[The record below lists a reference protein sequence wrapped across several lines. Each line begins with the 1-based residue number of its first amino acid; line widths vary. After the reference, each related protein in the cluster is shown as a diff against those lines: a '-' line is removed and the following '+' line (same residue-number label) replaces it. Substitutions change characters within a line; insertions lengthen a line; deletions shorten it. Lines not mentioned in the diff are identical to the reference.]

1 MSRVLP
7 PYPPYSGTA
16 AMVVS
21 TLVWATL
28 PPPLVLAQSITPA
41 TDGTGTQVV
50 PNGSVYDITGGTQS
64 GDGAN
69 LFHSFQQFGLTPA
82 EVANFIADPAVQ
94 NILGRVTGGNVS
106 VIDGLLQVSGSD
118 ANLYLINPAGI
129 LFGPNAVLN
138 LDGSFTATS
147 ASAVGFG
154 ENWLQAIG
162 DADYARLTG
171 NPTGLAFGDN
181 AAALINAG
189 NLAVPSGETLALVG
203 GSVINTGTL
212 TAPGGQI
219 VVMAVPGENL
229 VRITPEGARLSLE
242 LATLPEAALPETSSG
257 LTPLDIP
264 SLLRAGGEDVAT
276 GLTVNEDGTVS
287 LTGSERPL
295 PTTPGST
302 IASGNIDASGATG
315 GTVYILGE
323 LVGVVD
329 AGVDASGDAE
339 GGTIL
344 VGGDYQGQGPVP
356 NARRT
361 YVDSASEITAD
372 ALTSDNGGQIIVW
385 SDLATQAYGSF
396 NAKGGTASGDGGFVE
411 ISSLEFLD
419 FAGSVNLSAPQGRI
433 GTLLI
438 DPTNIEIV
446 AGAGNSGL
454 ADNDN
459 FADPDIGSFNTISN
473 TVIDSAT
480 ANVILQAT
488 NNIIF
493 SAPITISQG
502 NVGLTAQAGNSI
514 DVISTITT
522 NGGDITL
529 SGDADGNGE
538 GRVIVLGGLTTN
550 GGLIDIAGASSGSFG
565 IYTDAPIDSG
575 GGAITFTGTSE
586 SVSGINIFGSITSQ
600 GGDISFTG
608 TNSGVPET
616 LFPFLSGIYADA
628 PIDSG
633 GGAITFTGTSE
644 SSSGIAIFPNSTITS
659 QGGDIAFSGTG
670 LTGSGISVSSNVS
683 SGSGNISFTGT
694 STGSSGIET
703 FAPIDSRGGAI
714 TFTGTGI
721 KNNGIFTSAPIDSG
735 SGDFTI
741 ISDNP
746 GIASPLSGTGNLH
759 IQPLSTN
766 FDFALGGTGTFLDA
780 TELAQ
785 IANGFATVTIGSSDI
800 TGDITLAGDVT
811 FSNTFSATLETGG
824 SINTS
829 GLTLAGTG
837 TTGLTL
843 VAGNGV
849 TTSAVNTEGQGIS
862 IIGDADGDGEG
873 PVAISGNMASNGG
886 LISVSGSGSTQPG
899 ILASYSFDSQTG
911 EEVSINSGGGNISLF
926 GTSERNDGIQNGLT
940 ITSEGGDIF
949 LTGTS
954 NSAVGLNLAHN
965 FSRVDSQ
972 GGDIT
977 FNGNAELGEGIVVGG
992 IGVGGGSGGNI
1003 TFEGNSIA
1011 NTGILLLTGVG
1022 SGSGDISL
1030 RGSSTED
1037 VGVLIAPARL
1047 ISLFPPVDTS
1057 FQRNGFIESGAG
1069 DITIAGTSIN
1079 DVGISLLGSISSEEG
1094 NITLT
1099 GTSTA
1104 RAGILSGDRNSL
1116 TLSRDYGGPLVTLVN
1131 GLGIDPFLSTPIAPS
1146 IFAQEGDITFI
1157 GNSVEGT
1164 GITLQM
1170 PVTSTDGTITLNG
1183 SSAVS
1188 EGILSGE
1195 FNENIAGTIDSQRG
1209 DIVLVGTSEDSSGIF
1224 LEEPVTS
1231 VGGNITFTGSTRD
1244 IDGIWATAPINSG
1257 GGNIS
1262 FTGSS
1267 TGFHGIH
1274 FRSLDSQGGAITLVG
1289 NSDLSEGIFGEGP
1302 MGSGGGTVDLTANRS
1317 SVDIQDITTTGGD
1330 INIQAETFIFA
1341 NTLDSSNNS
1350 PGGNISLEA
1359 PGGIQ
1364 VNSINTQGSTTGGAI
1379 TVNTGGKFQALGS
1392 FVDRA
1397 GVLASLSSWGGT
1409 SGGPITLIYGPLD
1422 FTLGDAS
1429 GNGTQAAIHSK
1440 DVTLA
1445 NASFSGSQ
1453 IFGAG
1458 TPGRVILNVPSG
1470 GGGNE
1475 GGFPNEGTFLPPDP
1489 QRPEA
1494 PPQRTPQNALTSIE
1508 GGSLNDQQPLPE
1520 QEAHDQFANYF
1531 GDTLRP
1537 AQDVSIGESQ
1547 ATLRSIQSQ
1556 TGEVPAFLYV
1566 RFNSEVN
1573 ARLDDGKDPA
1583 APILELLL
1591 ITPDD
1596 DPKRVQV
1603 LHINRQ
1609 DILATQEKLRRQI
1622 TNPNLTRSTAYLE
1635 ASQQLYNWIIAPIQP
1650 DLEAAGV
1657 TNIGFI
1663 MDSGLRTLPLAALH
1677 DGEQFLVER
1686 YSLGLIPSV
1695 GLIDTEYVN
1704 LNRQTSSLVVA
1715 GSAEFINQP
1724 ALWAANLEMQTIH
1737 DFWTGSALTG
1747 ADFTVAGLQKTRQ
1760 QAGIIHMATHAEF
1773 LRGAPSNSYLQF
1785 FDRRLRLSEVPEMG
1799 WYAPQVELVTLSA
1812 CQTAMG
1818 NLDAELGFAGFALQ
1832 AGAKSALASLWKVS
1846 DEATAGL
1853 MVTFY
1858 QQLDRQA
1865 TKAETLRQAQLAM
1878 IRGEV
1883 YTEGG
1888 QLILPNQ
1895 TLPLPPQLMT
1905 DSLQIFS
1912 HPFYWAAFTMVG
1924 SPW

>member
-21 TLVWATL
+21 TLVWAAL
-28 PPPLVLAQSITPA
+28 PTPLVLAQSITPA

-94 NILGRVTGGNVS
+94 NILARVTGGNVS

-329 AGVDASGDAE
+329 ANVDAAGEAG

-361 YVDSASEITAD
+361 YIDADSTLAADAVETGDGGTVIAWADEATQFAGLITAQ
-372 ALTSDNGGQIIVW
+372 GG
-385 SDLATQAYGSF
+385 SAT
-396 NAKGGTASGDGGFVE
+396 GDGGFVE
-411 ISSLEFLD
+411 VSGRETLD
-419 FAGSVNLSAPQGRI
+419 FQGYVDTSAPNGDL
-433 GTLLI
+433 GTLLL
-438 DPTNIEIV
+438 DPASIV
-446 AGAGNSGL
+446 IQSSDDSGTGV
-454 ADNDN
+454 AD
-459 FADPDIGSFNTISN
+459 ALPDIFFDDFAEQNIIIN
-473 TVIDSAT
+473 KADLEIQT
-480 ANVILQAT
+480 ADVVLQAT
-488 NNIIF
+488 DDIF
-493 SAPITISQG
+493 LGFDTDPNLNFVAGGAITFKADADGDGVGSFVMNSESSLTTAGPRDITISG
-502 NVGLTAQAGNSI
+502 ATIELGILNAG
-514 DVISTITT
+514 
-522 NGGDITL
+522 GGDITL
-529 SGDADGNGE
+529 IGDVINLFGGPDSIRSSGDLSIRPVNSTTDIRLGLVEPSLDFLDLTISDSDLDALADG
-538 GRVIVLGGLTTN
+538 
-550 GGLIDIAGASSGSFG
+550 
-565 IYTDAPIDSG
+565 
-575 GGAITFTGTSE
+575 
-586 SVSGINIFGSITSQ
+586 
-600 GGDISFTG
+600 
-608 TNSGVPET
+608 
-616 LFPFLSGIYADA
+616 
-628 PIDSG
+628 
-633 GGAITFTGTSE
+633 
-644 SSSGIAIFPNSTITS
+644 
-659 QGGDIAFSGTG
+659 FS
-670 LTGSGISVSSNVS
+670 
-683 SGSGNISFTGT
+683 
-694 STGSSGIET
+694 
-703 FAPIDSRGGAI
+703 
-714 TFTGTGI
+714 
-721 KNNGIFTSAPIDSG
+721 
-735 SGDFTI
+735 
-741 ISDNP
+741 
-746 GIASPLSGTGNLH
+746 
-759 IQPLSTN
+759 
-766 FDFALGGTGTFLDA
+766 
-780 TELAQ
+780 
-785 IANGFATVTIGSSDI
+785 TVTIGNSDI

-829 GLTLAGTG
+829 GFSLAGTG

-843 VAGNGV
+843 TAGNSI
-849 TTSAVNTEGQGIS
+849 TTSEITTEGQGIS
-862 IIGDADGDGEG
+862 IIGDADGGGGEG
-873 PVAISGNMASNGG
+873 PVEIRGEIASNGG
-886 LISVSGSGSTQPG
+886 LISISGASITSPGFST
-899 ILASYSFDSQTG
+899 DST
-911 EEVSINSGGGNISLF
+911 INSGGGNISLF
-926 GTSERNDGIQNGLT
+926 GTSDQDDGVKIGVPGSANTLINSGGGNIDVSGASAGLGLSPGT
-940 ITSEGGDIF
+940 GIRKSGGI
-949 LTGTS
+949 
-954 NSAVGLNLAHN
+954 V
-965 FSRVDSQ
+965 SQ

-977 FNGNAELGEGIVVGG
+977 FNGISSGRPFGAGISNIGPINSGGGNISFSGSGDIGISTGLGPETSINSQGGNINFKGTGTGTFVDGTAFSGGG
-992 IGVGGGSGGNI
+992 IILRSPVDSAGGNI
-1003 TFEGNSIA
+1003 TFDGTGTNFDGIAILATDFGSETFASINSGGGNITFTGNRTYDGLTPPEVRQTFSGIYTETEINSEGGNIA
-1011 NTGILLLTGVG
+1011 FT
-1022 SGSGDISL
+1022 
-1030 RGSSTED
+1030 
-1037 VGVLIAPARL
+1037 
-1047 ISLFPPVDTS
+1047 
-1057 FQRNGFIESGAG
+1057 
-1069 DITIAGTSIN
+1069 GTSI
-1079 DVGISLLGSISSEEG
+1079 VGNAVETSAPINSGG
-1094 NITLT
+1094 GAITFT
-1099 GTSTA
+1099 GTST
-1104 RAGILSGDRNSL
+1104 RDSGIR
-1116 TLSRDYGGPLVTLVN
+1116 T
-1131 GLGIDPFLSTPIAPS
+1131 
-1146 IFAQEGDITFI
+1146 
-1157 GNSVEGT
+1157 
-1164 GITLQM
+1164 
-1170 PVTSTDGTITLNG
+1170 
-1183 SSAVS
+1183 
-1188 EGILSGE
+1188 SGE
-1195 FNENIAGTIDSQRG
+1195 ITSGGG
-1209 DIVLVGTSEDSSGIF
+1209 DIV
-1224 LEEPVTS
+1224 
-1231 VGGNITFTGSTRD
+1231 FTGSTRD

-1262 FTGSS
+1262 FTGNS
-1267 TGFHGIH
+1267 TNFHGIH

-1302 MGSGGGTVDLTANRS
+1302 MRSGGGTVDLTANRS

-1330 INIQAETFIFA
+1330 INIQAETFILA

-1379 TVNTGGKFQALGS
+1379 TVNTGGRFQALGS

-1397 GVLASLSSWGGT
+1397 GVLASLSSWGGI

-1422 FTLGDAS
+1422 FTLGEAS

-1622 TNPNLTRSTAYLE
+1622 TNPNLTSSTAYLQ
-1635 ASQQLYNWIIAPIQP
+1635 AAQQLYNWIIAPIQP

-1888 QLILPNQ
+1888 QLVLPNQ